1 MAVVALVSPGN
12 APGVTTAAF
21 ALTLGWPRPALLA
34 ECDPSGGHVLA
45 GYFGGRIPHDRGLW
59 QLALETRISPR
70 SALTDLPNQ
79 TVPLDEDRQRLLLP
93 GLRDPFHGA
102 QVTDDMWQ
110 GIAEVLGRLP
120 GLARPADVLIDIGE
134 VDTDMPFPLVSA
146 ADLVLLVMRSSF
158 TQAAK
163 AKPRLAEL
171 RKALGDAAQIG
182 LCLVGDG
189 PYDIAELSRER
200 NLGPFAVT
208 VRLPEDARSASVL
221 SDGAPP
227 RRGFG
232 TAPLMREAALVGR
245 TLLRHVEE
253 PLAAQVKVGGGVA

>member
-34 ECDPSGGHVLA
+34 ECDPSGGHLLA
-45 GYFGGRIPHDRGLW
+45 GYFGGRVPNDRGLW
-59 QLALETRISPR
+59 QLALETRAGPR
-70 SALTDLPNQ
+70 SALADLPNQ
-79 TVPLDEDRQRLLLP
+79 TVPLDHDQRRLLLP
-93 GLRDPFHGA
+93 GLRDPFHGV
-102 QVTDDMWQ
+102 QVTDEMWQ
-110 GIAEVLGRLP
+110 GVAEVLGQLP
-120 GLARPADVLIDIGE
+120 HLARPADVIIDIGE
-134 VDTDMPFPLVSA
+134 VDTDMPFSLVSA
-146 ADLVLLVMRSSF
+146 ADLVLMVMRSSF

-171 RKALGDAAQIG
+171 RKALGDVARIG

-189 PYDIAELSRER
+189 PYDVAELARER
-200 NLGPFAVT
+200 NLGPFALT
-208 VRLPEDARSASVL
+208 VRLPEDARSAAVP

-227 RRGFG
+227 RRGFA

-245 TLLRHVEE
+245 VLLRHLEE
-253 PLAAQVKVGGGVA
+253 PQAAHATVGGVV